1 MRTTVLAAAAV
12 SLLSASSTSA
22 GFLDRLRGQAA
33 SSISASVVSA
43 VSPGVLRPSPATV
56 APPQTPAEPSV
67 DDAFGGAA
75 VPTGQAEAALPQAG
89 SGKGRSASVA
99 ETGDVKTQVND
110 PLRLPGAKDR
120 FAEPFDGYELKWK
133 FLTVRHAHL
142 RSVLSSKGCSLASA
156 CAGSLFS
163 GRRADFFV
171 RSSALGSSS
180 LKASVCEFR
189 LAVLLTFPH

>member
-75 VPTGQAEAALPQAG
+75 VPTGQPEAASPQAG

-110 PLRLPGAKDR
+110 PLRLPGVKDR

-133 FLTVRHAHL
+133 FLTVRHDRRRSAL
-142 RSVLSSKGCSLASA
+142 RSKECSLASA
-156 CAGSLFS
+156 RARALSP
-163 GRRADFFV
+163 GRRADFFA
-171 RSSALGSSS
+171 RSSALGNSS
-180 LKASVCEFR
+180 LKASVCGFR
-189 LAVLLTFPH
+189 QAMRLCMPR